1 MLAVPLTDYYEEV
14 RRYLTCPEEVKDD
27 LIYDVNRKVMDLN
40 ADRPD
45 LDYNGILE
53 FLGDPEDLANSLME
67 QMSDEVIQKYEKKKK
82 RIRTG
87 MIACA
92 VAVVIGLS
100 TFALY
105 TSNRQTD
112 SHITEESFIIVE
124 DENVFPVET
133 TIEVLPSFA
142 RNYSTSAIAV
152 SNYKN
157 NGNWIATVSL
167 KAYFTYN
174 HITAGVTGT
183 EYSKSLASGWS
194 YTNHKITTT
203 TVSSSNGGT
212 ATLTANLKDFPL
224 NVAVRLSLHCS
235 PDGYITKG

>member
-1 MLAVPLTDYYEEV
+1 MLAVPLTDCYEEV

-105 TSNRQTD
+105 TTSVH
-112 SHITEESFIIVE
+112 SGIHISERNTIIFSEE
-124 DENVFPVET
+124 ENVPT
-133 TIEVLPSFA
+133 AQDAIS
-142 RNYSTSAIAV
+142 STYGP
-152 SNYKN
+152 N
-157 NGNWIATVSL
+157 
-167 KAYFTYN
+167 
-174 HITAGVTGT
+174 
-183 EYSKSLASGWS
+183 
-194 YTNHKITTT
+194 
-203 TVSSSNGGT
+203 
-212 ATLTANLKDFPL
+212 
-224 NVAVRLSLHCS
+224 
-235 PDGYITKG
+235 

>member
-87 MIACA
+87 IIACA
-92 VAVVIGLS
+92 VAAVILLGYLR
-100 TFALY
+100 L
-105 TSNRQTD
+105 R
-112 SHITEESFIIVE
+112 FILLIVKPI
-124 DENVFPVET
+124 V
-133 TIEVLPSFA
+133 ILQ
-142 RNYSTSAIAV
+142 
-152 SNYKN
+152 KN
-157 NGNWIATVSL
+157 L
-167 KAYFTYN
+167 
-174 HITAGVTGT
+174 
-183 EYSKSLASGWS
+183 
-194 YTNHKITTT
+194 
-203 TVSSSNGGT
+203 
-212 ATLTANLKDFPL
+212 
-224 NVAVRLSLHCS
+224 LSLWKMKMFF
-235 PDGYITKG
+235 PA

>member
-87 MIACA
+87 IIACA
-92 VAVVIGLS
+92 V
-100 TFALY
+100 
-105 TSNRQTD
+105 
-112 SHITEESFIIVE
+112 
-124 DENVFPVET
+124 
-133 TIEVLPSFA
+133 VL
-142 RNYSTSAIAV
+142 IA
-152 SNYKN
+152 
-157 NGNWIATVSL
+157 A
-167 KAYFTYN
+167 
-174 HITAGVTGT
+174 
-183 EYSKSLASGWS
+183 
-194 YTNHKITTT
+194 
-203 TVSSSNGGT
+203 
-212 ATLTANLKDFPL
+212 
-224 NVAVRLSLHCS
+224 LSLLKMKTLFQVLKTLS
-235 PDGYITKG
+235 VMLNR

>member
-82 RIRTG
+82 HIRTG
-87 MIACA
+87 IIACA
-92 VAVVIGLS
+92 VVAIIGLS
-100 TFALY
+100 TLALY
-105 TSNRQTD
+105 T
-112 SHITEESFIIVE
+112 
-124 DENVFPVET
+124 
-133 TIEVLPSFA
+133 
-142 RNYSTSAIAV
+142 
-152 SNYKN
+152 
-157 NGNWIATVSL
+157 
-167 KAYFTYN
+167 
-174 HITAGVTGT
+174 
-183 EYSKSLASGWS
+183 
-194 YTNHKITTT
+194 ITTT

-212 ATLTANLKDFPL
+212 ATLTAILKDFPL
-224 NVAVRLSLHCS
+224 NVPVRLSLHCS
-235 PDGYITKG
+235 PDGTITRG

>member
-92 VAVVIGLS
+92 VVAIIG
-100 TFALY
+100 
-105 TSNRQTD
+105 
-112 SHITEESFIIVE
+112 
-124 DENVFPVET
+124 
-133 TIEVLPSFA
+133 
-142 RNYSTSAIAV
+142 
-152 SNYKN
+152 
-157 NGNWIATVSL
+157 
-167 KAYFTYN
+167 
-174 HITAGVTGT
+174 
-183 EYSKSLASGWS
+183 
-194 YTNHKITTT
+194 
-203 TVSSSNGGT
+203 
-212 ATLTANLKDFPL
+212 
-224 NVAVRLSLHCS
+224 
-235 PDGYITKG
+235 